1 LLEDRFPNILSGT
14 NALDLILCRNVFIY
28 LDNPAISRILEKFSA
43 CLTDGGYLLLG
54 PSDITFSKL
63 ALLQLRQHAG
73 QCYYC
78 KTVVTP
84 PAQRTSVM
92 APTITPPVAPPPT
105 PSTPASSA
113 PSASAIAQLLE
124 QENWRAAATAA
135 SVRID
140 RLGETATLLQYR
152 AKAYASLGELEQAL
166 ADCQRAI
173 ALEAFD
179 KQGYLLYSLVLL
191 EANRLDEAE
200 GALRRALYLDLRF
213 IEAHYQLALLRLR
226 KGQHEAAM
234 KSLLSALRIAESE
247 PAESHLQAT
256 QGMTHGRFAELLR
269 REFALPAP
277 PSGSQS

>member
-1 LLEDRFPNILSGT
+1 
-14 NALDLILCRNVFIY
+14 
-28 LDNPAISRILEKFSA
+28 
-43 CLTDGGYLLLG
+43 
-54 PSDITFSKL
+54 
-63 ALLQLRQHAG
+63 
-73 QCYYC
+73 
-78 KTVVTP
+78 
-84 PAQRTSVM
+84 
-92 APTITPPVAPPPT
+92 
-105 PSTPASSA
+105 
-113 PSASAIAQLLE
+113 
-124 QENWRAAATAA
+124 
-135 SVRID
+135 
-140 RLGETATLLQYR
+140 
-152 AKAYASLGELEQAL
+152 
-166 ADCQRAI
+166 
-173 ALEAFD
+173 
-179 KQGYLLYSLVLL
+179 LYSLVLL